1 MDSGLVTLSTQVG
14 ECNIRRCLS
23 ITNGLDGRETG
34 YINITGKCERCEMT
48 NFEVMVVKSENG
60 KKEMKICNQC
70 RPEDG
75 AYAY

>member
-1 MDSGLVTLSTQVG
+1 MPVDY
-14 ECNIRRCLS
+14 ERFRR
-23 ITNGLDGRETG
+23 TG
-34 YINITGKCERCEMT
+34 DVYINMTGKCKRCEMT

-60 KKEMKICNQC
+60 KKEVKICNQC